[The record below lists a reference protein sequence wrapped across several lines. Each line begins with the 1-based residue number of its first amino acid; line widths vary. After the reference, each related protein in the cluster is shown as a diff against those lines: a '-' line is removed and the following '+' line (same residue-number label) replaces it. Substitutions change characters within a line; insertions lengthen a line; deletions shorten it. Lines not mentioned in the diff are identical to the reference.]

1 MNDIVEKSFAE
12 LKQYCEQNEFKG
24 WDPYDG
30 LNSKVLRISQLH
42 RIRLIRLI
50 WIQGFKRSPLNL
62 RKLLLVPKDYNPQ
75 ALGLFISGYC
85 NLFAL
90 EQKKE
95 YLDKIRTLS
104 DELIKLETPGWS
116 GSCWGYNFDWQARAF
131 FQPKY
136 APTVVASTFIG
147 YALLDAYEVLKD
159 EKLLK
164 KARSICDFI
173 LKDLNRTTD
182 DQGNF
187 AFSYSPTDHTA
198 VFNASLLGSRM
209 LSRVYH
215 YTKEPELIEA
225 AEKSVAFCCN
235 YQKEDGSWTY
245 GTKPYH
251 QWIDNF
257 HTGYNLE
264 CISEFQKYAGTQ
276 KYQVYIDKGVEFY
289 VNHLFTEEGIAQYY
303 SHQTYPIDINC
314 PAQLIITLYRLNL
327 SDKHRAKVDK
337 VLQWTIENMQDSKG
351 FFYYQLKKGVSSKI
365 PYMRWAQA
373 WMFNATTFY
382 FLSKR
387 SVIQPDLQN

>member
-12 LKQYCEQNEFKG
+12 LKQYCEQNKFKG

-50 WIQGFKRSPLNL
+50 WIQAFKRSPLNL

-90 EQKKE
+90 EQKEE

-173 LKDLNRTTD
+173 LQDLNRTTD

-276 KYQVYIDKGVEFY
+276 KYQSYIDKGVEFY
-289 VNHLFTEEGIAQYY
+289 VNHLFTEEGLAQYY

-327 SDKHRAKVDK
+327 SDKHQAKIDK
-337 VLQWTIENMQDSKG
+337 VLRWTIENMQDSKG

-387 SVIQPDLQN
+387 SVIQPDSQN